1 MLRQGVFIM
10 KKGFLI
16 ALFCLVLLAVLWA
29 YAQSDS
35 FGARI
40 RPFVAGPLQEA
51 LGPDARIGRVK
62 ASLLP
67 LYLEIHDITV
77 PGEGNS
83 EAVAVRRIRAYLNP
97 FPLVYRTISIPS
109 LSLLEPRIAA
119 ARSAAGEVDLVRLV
133 ERIRASLERGR
144 KPAAPSY
151 KIKIRMITVR
161 NGSVVFT
168 DAATKTAAALSH
180 MNMRMKLSLPAASLH
195 VRLASGD
202 LSVSAPAFREIRGK
216 ARGTI
221 AYDQG
226 RLSLDGCELA
236 AEDSRIAL
244 SGSAQMASGG
254 PLDLTL
260 TSKIGRRSLERIAD
274 ILAREKRAQG
284 PFFEST
290 AKITGTVQEPV
301 MAGNARMTGIVFGGI
316 GISDATARF
325 AYKKGNVSFAAERWK
340 LAKGPRQADIGEIV
354 LEADYRRGVLDVT
367 RATLQADDLELHAM
381 GTIDTEQ
388 GYRITVS
395 ARSSGEGRTASL
407 VAGNDITGNASVTGL
422 LSGRLASPRFA
433 GRLEAGPL
441 SVRRVPF
448 TSGAGDLSFE
458 DRVLSLQDAEIRHG
472 QSRYLLNGSVNFQG
486 SEPAYAATLD
496 VRQSDVV
503 SIVAL
508 FYKRIPLELSATG
521 QLAFRGTRKDFSGE
535 GRLEL
540 GPGVAYGE
548 SFERGSV
555 TVALTRDRVSFPRV
569 IAEKKSG
576 TVTGDGWIG
585 FNGTY
590 AAKVTG
596 AGVDLADVDHVRK
609 LPFAGPFDLDIRSSG
624 SFTSPAV
631 TARGSTERLIYRE
644 AALGP
649 ASADLELRNGVLSFA
664 ASTRDGLLAANGT
677 WQVKPPYLW
686 DVSTSLHIIEF
697 DPSALAE
704 ESELFAKLKVTAEGS
719 VKARGSGLDPA
730 SVSGTAH
737 FQKIGLI
744 FGELRLENEGEAHI
758 RLDAGRAVVQS
769 LTLKGPGTRLAVTG
783 DTMLG
788 RDIDLAFAGLANL
801 SLLRVLYREV
811 EHGDGTASVRLSVG
825 GDWSNPEVAGE
836 LNIKDGQ
843 IKIRDIPQK
852 FTALN
857 GSIGFSRN
865 RVVTDGLSGEVGG
878 GSVAVTGNAQL
889 DGSALVDF
897 SARAA
902 IENVTVRYPAGLV
915 ATVGG
920 ALYYDGDAGSQ
931 TLSGEVNVR
940 RAKYEKRVE
949 WKSMLVDFSRGFT
962 QRKKTDIGWI
972 GETQL
977 NVRFLGRENIL
988 FESNLAKIPLDIDM
1002 LFRGTVNQPQVL
1014 GRIEAR
1020 TGEVYFRKNMFKILH
1035 ASADFTDPNR
1045 INPMLDV
1052 QAATRVRE
1060 YQIQLGVSGTAD
1072 RAVVTFVSE
1081 PPLSDSNILALLALG
1096 RTSEELKGRESNVG
1110 VGEATSFAT
1119 GKFQDILESRARSL
1133 TGLDRFQVD
1142 PYISKT
1148 DAAVPR
1154 VTVGKEVVQNKL
1166 FMTYSSNV
1174 GASTPEQV
1182 FRIEYILNRNMSLV
1196 GEQNELGNLGADVK
1210 FRFEFR

>member
-1 MLRQGVFIM
+1 M
-10 KKGFLI
+10 KRTVSLI
-16 ALFCLVLLAVLWA
+16 AILGLVLLAALWT
-29 YAQSDS
+29 YVQSDS
-35 FGARI
+35 FAARI
-40 RPFVAGPLQEA
+40 RPLVAGPLQEA
-51 LGPDARIGRVK
+51 LGTGARIGRVK
-62 ASLLP
+62 ANLLP
-67 LYLEIHDITV
+67 LYLEIRDIVV
-77 PGEGNS
+77 PAEGNS
-83 EAVAVRRIRAYLNP
+83 EAVAVRRIRVYLNP

-109 LSLLEPRIAA
+109 LSLLEPRVAA
-119 ARSAAGEVDLVRLV
+119 SRSAGGQIDLARLV
-133 ERIRASLERGR
+133 DRIRASLARR
-144 KPAAPSY
+144 TQTAAPSY
-151 KIKIRMITVR
+151 RITIRMITVR
-161 NGSVVFT
+161 NGRAVFT
-168 DAATKTAAALSH
+168 DTDTKTVAALSR
-180 MNMRMKLSLPAASLH
+180 MNMRIKLSLPGASLNL
-195 VRLASGD
+195 RLASGD
-202 LSVSAPAFREIRGK
+202 LSVSAPAYREIKGTV
-216 ARGTI
+216 RGTI
-221 AYDQG
+221 AHDQG
-226 RLSLDGCELA
+226 RLLFEDCELVT
-236 AEDSRIAL
+236 EDSRIAL
-244 SGSAQMASGG
+244 SGSAHTAAAGA
-254 PLDLTL
+254 LDLNL
-260 TSKIGRRSLERIAD
+260 SARIGRRSLGRITD
-274 ILAREKRAQG
+274 ILIREKRTKG
-284 PFFEST
+284 PFVEST
-290 AKITGTVQEPV
+290 AKITGTLQEPS
-301 MAGNARMTGIVFGGI
+301 MTGEVTMSGIVFGGI
-316 GISDATARF
+316 RFSDAAARF
-325 AYKKGNVSFAAERWK
+325 AYTKGNITLTAEQWK
-340 LAKGPRQADIGEIV
+340 MARGNRVLNIQEII
-354 LEADYRRGVLDVT
+354 LEADYRGGVLNVE
-367 RATLQADDLELHAM
+367 RAEVQAEDLQLHAM
-381 GTIDTEQ
+381 GSITSAK
-388 GYRITVS
+388 GYEITLY
-395 ARSSGEGRTASL
+395 ADSSGEGRSVSS
-407 VAGNDITGNASVTGL
+407 VAGVPISGNASLLGL
-422 LSGRLASPRFA
+422 VSGPLTSPRFA

-448 TSGAGDLSFE
+448 TSLAGDLSFE
-458 DRVLSLQDAEIRHG
+458 DRLLSLNNAEIRHG
-472 QSRYLLNGSVNFQG
+472 QSQYLFNGSVDFKG
-486 SEPAYAATLD
+486 PEPAYTATLD
-496 VRQSDVV
+496 VKQSDVV

-535 GRLEL
+535 GRLDL

-548 SFERGSV
+548 SFDRGSV

-569 IAEKKSG
+569 IAEKKKG

-585 FNGTY
+585 FKGAY
-590 AAKVTG
+590 AAHVTG
-596 AGVDLADVDHVRK
+596 AGVDLADVDHVRM

-624 SFTSPAV
+624 TFTAPAV
-631 TARGSTERLIYRE
+631 TAHGSTERLLYRQ

-649 ASADLELRNGVLSFA
+649 ASADLEIRNGVLSFA
-664 ASTRDGLLAANGT
+664 ASTRDGLLAANAT
-677 WQVKPPYLW
+677 WNLKPPYLW
-686 DVSTSLHIIEF
+686 DVSTSLRLF
-697 DPSALAE
+697 DYDPSALAE
-704 ESELFAKLKVTAEGS
+704 ESELLAKIKVTAEGS
-719 VKARGSGLDPA
+719 VKARGSGRDLA

-737 FQKIGLI
+737 FQKIGLT

-769 LTLKGPGTRLAVTG
+769 LTLKGPGTRVAVTG
-783 DTMLG
+783 DAMLG
-788 RDIDLAFAGLANL
+788 RDVDLAFAGLANL

-825 GDWSNPEVAGE
+825 GDWPNPEVSGE

-865 RVVTDGLSGEVGG
+865 RIVTDGLSGEVGG
-878 GSVAVTGNAQL
+878 GTVTFTGNAQL

-902 IENVTVRYPAGLV
+902 IEDVTVRYPAGLV

-920 ALYYDGDAGSQ
+920 ALYYDGDAETQ
-931 TLSGEVNVR
+931 TLSGEVDIR

-962 QRKKTDIGWI
+962 QKKKTDIGWI

-1020 TGEVYFRKNMFKILH
+1020 TGEVYFRKNVFKILH

-1060 YQIQLGVSGTAD
+1060 YQIQLGVTGTAD

-1096 RTSEELKGRESNVG
+1096 RTSEELKGMESNVG

-1119 GKFQDILESRARSL
+1119 GRFQDILESRARSL

-1148 DAAVPR
+1148 DTAVPR
-1154 VTVGKEVVQNKL
+1154 VTVGKEVVKDKL

-1210 FRFEFR
+1210 FRFEFK

>member
-1 MLRQGVFIM
+1 M
-10 KKGFLI
+10 KRRFLSI
-16 ALFCLVLLAVLWA
+16 ALFCLALLAALWA
-29 YAQSDS
+29 YVQSDS
-35 FGARI
+35 FAARI
-40 RPFVAGPLQEA
+40 RPLVAGPLQEA
-51 LGPDARIGRVK
+51 LGPGARIGRVK
-62 ASLLP
+62 ANLLP
-67 LYLEIHDITV
+67 LYLEVRDIVV
-77 PGEGNS
+77 PVEGNS
-83 EAVAVRRIRAYLNP
+83 EAVAVRRVRVYLNP
-97 FPLVYRTISIPS
+97 FPLLYRTVSIPS
-109 LSLLEPRIAA
+109 LSLLEPRLAA
-119 ARSAAGEVDLVRLV
+119 ARSAAGEIDLVRLV
-133 ERIRASLERGR
+133 DRVRASLERGKR
-144 KPAAPSY
+144 QAAPSY
-151 KIKIRMITVR
+151 RIKIRMITIR
-161 NGSVVFT
+161 NGRVVFT
-168 DAATKTAAALSH
+168 DAATKTIAALSR

-195 VRLASGD
+195 LRLASGD
-202 LSVSAPAFREIRGK
+202 LSVSAPAYREIRGK

-226 RLSLDGCELA
+226 RLSLEGCELA
-236 AEDSRIAL
+236 SEDSRIAL

-254 PLDLTL
+254 PLDLTI
-260 TSKIGRRSLERIAD
+260 TSTIGRRSLGRIAAL
-274 ILAREKRAQG
+274 LAREKRAKG
-284 PFFEST
+284 PFLESR
-290 AKITGTVQEPV
+290 AKITGTVQEPIV
-301 MAGNARMTGIVFGGI
+301 AGTVRMAGIAFGGI
-316 GISDATARF
+316 GISDAAARF
-325 AYKKGNVSFAAERWK
+325 AFKKGRVSFAAEQWK
-340 LAKGPRQADIGEIV
+340 LAKGPRQADIREIV
-354 LEADYRRGVLDVT
+354 LEADYRRGVLEVT
-367 RATLQADDLELHAM
+367 RASIQADDLQLHAM

-395 ARSSGEGRTASL
+395 AQSSGEGRTASL
-407 VAGNDITGNASVTGL
+407 VAGNAISGNASASGL
-422 LSGRLASPRFA
+422 LSGRLASPRFE

-441 SVRRVPF
+441 SVRSVPF
-448 TSGAGDLSFE
+448 TSLAGDLAFQ
-458 DRVLSLQDAEIRHG
+458 DRVLALEDAEIRHG
-472 QSRYLLNGSVNFQG
+472 QSRYLFNGSVNFTG
-486 SEPAYAATLD
+486 SEPAYTATLD
-496 VRQSDVV
+496 VKQSDVV

-521 QLAFRGTRKDFSGE
+521 HLAFRGTRKDFSGE
-535 GRLEL
+535 GRLDV
-540 GPGVAYGE
+540 GPGSAYGE
-548 SFERGSV
+548 SFDRGSV
-555 TVALTRDRVSFPRV
+555 TVTLTRDRISFPRV
-569 IAEKKSG
+569 IAEKKKG

-585 FNGTY
+585 FDGTY
-590 AAKVTG
+590 AAHVTS
-596 AGVDLADVDHVRK
+596 AGVDLAEVDHVRK
-609 LPFAGPFDLDIRSSG
+609 LPFAGPFVLDIRSSG
-624 SFTSPAV
+624 SFSSPAV
-631 TARGSTERLIYRE
+631 TAHGSTERLLYRE

-649 ASADLELRNGVLSFA
+649 ASADLEIRNGVLSFA

-677 WQVKPPYLW
+677 WHLKPPYLW
-686 DVSTSLHIIEF
+686 DVSTSLRINDY

-704 ESELFAKLKVTAEGS
+704 ENELLAKVKVTAEGS
-719 VKARGSGLDPA
+719 VTARGSGLDLA
-730 SVSGTAH
+730 SVSGAAH
-737 FQKIGLI
+737 FRKIGLT

-758 RLDAGRAVVQS
+758 RLDAGRAAVQS
-769 LTLKGPGTRLAVTG
+769 LILKGPGTRLAVTG

-788 RDIDLAFAGLANL
+788 RDVDFSFDGLASL

-811 EHGDGTASVRLSVG
+811 EHGDGTASVRLSVV
-825 GDWSNPEVAGE
+825 GDWSNPDVAGE
-836 LNIKDGQ
+836 LTIRDGQ

-857 GSIGFSRN
+857 GSIGFSQN

-889 DGSALVDF
+889 DGSRLVDF

-920 ALYYDGDAGSQ
+920 ALYYDGDADSQ
-931 TLSGEVNVR
+931 TLSGEVQVR

-962 QRKKTDIGWI
+962 QKKKTDIGWI

-1014 GRIEAR
+1014 GRIEALK
-1020 TGEVYFRKNMFKILH
+1020 GEVYFRKNVFKILH

-1045 INPMLDV
+1045 INPTLDV
-1052 QAATRVRE
+1052 QAETRVRE
-1060 YQIQLGVSGTAD
+1060 YQIQLGVTGTAD

-1096 RTSEELKGRESNVG
+1096 RTSDELKGMESNVG

-1148 DAAVPR
+1148 DVAVPR
-1154 VTVGKEVVQNKL
+1154 VTVGKEVVQDRL

-1210 FRFEFR
+1210 FRFEFK